1 MAEEEEVK
9 SFTYLGSIVT
19 IDVEALEDVHIHIKK
34 PNGAFM
40 ELYTVWR
47 NKIVRTNLELINTNV
62 KSVLLYGCKT
72 WKITKLVTNSFQMFV
87 N

>member
-40 ELYTVWR
+40 ELYPVWR

-62 KSVLLYGCKT
+62 KSVLLYGCET
-72 WKITKLVTNSFQMFV
+72 WKITKLVSNSFQMFV